1 MLRGGGLG
9 RVLAVG
15 RRRRAAEVVASCPS
29 SRRGCAGVIAAA
41 ATSAAAGMPLSSR
54 ATTRAI
60 RATRLGGALLWGATG
75 APGER
80 EKRDRHEKKICAL
93 P

>member
-1 MLRGGGLG
+1 MLRGEGLG

-15 RRRRAAEVVASCPS
+15 RRRRAAESVAVSPS

-54 ATTRAI
+54 ATTSGD
-60 RATRLGGALLWGATG
+60 TRNAA
-75 APGER
+75 
-80 EKRDRHEKKICAL
+80 
-93 P
+93 